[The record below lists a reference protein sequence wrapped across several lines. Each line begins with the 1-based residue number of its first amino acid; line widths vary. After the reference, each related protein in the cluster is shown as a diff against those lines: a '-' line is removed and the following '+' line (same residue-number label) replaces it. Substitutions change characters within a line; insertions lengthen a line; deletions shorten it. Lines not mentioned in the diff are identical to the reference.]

1 MDGSI
6 STLAPIFA
14 AAFAPRKPQVA
25 FVVGTSA
32 AVGGLVFLAGIL
44 IGQA

>member
-14 AAFAPRKPQVA
+14 AAFATPKPQVA
-25 FVVGTSA
+25 FVVGPSA